1 MDREYIRQVES
12 PITPPQN
19 RHAFW
24 EEGSWLQDNVSY
36 VEKGDGGGDRQ
47 SGWIGKVG
55 GEGDAK
61 RFGEKRLAKI
71 QTVIAR
77 ACLSGARPEYFS
89 LLFSVSGPL
98 FISCQPSPLA
108 LRLPRS
114 YSSPCCSSS
123 RPPPLPSFF
132 PSLFFSPFFFSFLSR
147 VSASSSCSFFTIALR
162 KRDSRKRERERL
174 LTETR
179 YEIFGD
185 DLYREKKR
193 ERGDI
198 LGYNLKGRGEGGE
211 GTSSSRRF

>member
-162 KRDSRKRERERL
+162 KRDSRKRERER
-174 LTETR
+174 
-179 YEIFGD
+179 EIID
-185 DLYREKKR
+185 R
-193 ERGDI
+193 
-198 LGYNLKGRGEGGE
+198 N
-211 GTSSSRRF
+211 TV